1 MMKMLVKS
9 YFDNDVVHGND
20 CGNKMSGRRRSR
32 YQMLLSGA
40 VILFAVGSYAF

>member
-20 CGNKMSGRRRSR
+20 YGNRMTGRRRSR